1 MCQYYLL
8 PSWRNCCDRI
18 TRLRHEVGMNKDDPY
33 IFATLNG
40 NGYHRGWDALS
51 DISSSAHLSMG
62 SYRHWKHGNAWNAT
76 DFCVWSLRVGVFGSG
91 EHFLFF
97 GFWALAS
104 CHWFFLPRSNQAM
117 LSDSDLDWTPWWNQ
131 MALVSSNHL
140 GLPLDSPRIYFYRSN
155 LSMQKSHIRSVSE

>member
-51 DISSSAHLSMG
+51 DISSSAHLSIG
-62 SYRHWKHGNAWNAT
+62 SYCHGKKRQCMKCHWLLCLEFKGW
-76 DFCVWSLRVGVFGSG
+76 
-91 EHFLFF
+91 
-97 GFWALAS
+97 GFWVGRAFFVFWVLGISVLSLVFSPEKQSGHAIRLWPWLNTLMEPNGLGEQQPFRPTFGLAQNI
-104 CHWFFLPRSNQAM
+104 FLQIKPQHAKI
-117 LSDSDLDWTPWWNQ
+117 T
-131 MALVSSNHL
+131 H
-140 GLPLDSPRIYFYRSN
+140 
-155 LSMQKSHIRSVSE
+155 